1 MERRG
6 VAIVHPAPRR
16 LGEAWRRR
24 GGVDDIIITENGIF
38 RGITPNNPID
48 ILLGI
53 CSPIIIHDLQNA
65 RTY

>member
-16 LGEAWRRR
+16 LGEAWRRH

-38 RGITPNNPID
+38 RGTASNNPID
-48 ILLGI
+48 MILWI
-53 CSPIIIHDLQNA
+53 SFPIIIHDLQNA
-65 RTY
+65 WTY